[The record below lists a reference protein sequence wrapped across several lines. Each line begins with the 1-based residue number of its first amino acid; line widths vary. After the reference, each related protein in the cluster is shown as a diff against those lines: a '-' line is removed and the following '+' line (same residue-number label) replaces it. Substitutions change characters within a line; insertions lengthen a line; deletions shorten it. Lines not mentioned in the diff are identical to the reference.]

1 MLSISRSVRTERGA
15 MPLGEKPPHP
25 FISGALRC
33 LWAVQHLPDPSA
45 VLSEVHGAGGAGAL
59 GGDKDWSFMP
69 SDETRTLQQ
78 SPQCQF
84 CMPMTAVPSQRNHQK
99 LQSLWDS

>member
-1 MLSISRSVRTERGA
+1 MLSISRSARTERGA

-25 FISGALRC
+25 FIPGALRC
-33 LWAVQHLPDPSA
+33 LWAMQHLPDPFA
-45 VLSEVHGAGGAGAL
+45 VLLEVHRAGGAGAL
-59 GGDKDWSFMP
+59 GGDRVWSFMP
-69 SDETRTLQQ
+69 SNETRTLQQ